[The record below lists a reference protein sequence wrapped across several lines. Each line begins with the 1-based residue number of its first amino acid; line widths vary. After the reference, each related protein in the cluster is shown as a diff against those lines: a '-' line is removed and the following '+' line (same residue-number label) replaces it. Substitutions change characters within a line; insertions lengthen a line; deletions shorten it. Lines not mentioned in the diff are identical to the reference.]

1 MSVNR
6 KSAPQQEVVHIDRT
20 GQWGNIEYRHRLAC
34 GHYETRKRPARTPTI
49 ACTWCVVAEEKGKEL
64 RALATPVMPVVTPVD
79 DIWDFYDDVSTTEV
93 EVARMRSN
101 IASVVGCD
109 QESVEIVWSFSEEGD
124 IRLNYVTIFLDA
136 RQAEALAKRAQAK

>member
-6 KSAPQQEVVHIDRT
+6 KSAPQQQVVEIERT
-20 GQWGNIEYRHRLAC
+20 GQWGKVEYRHRLGC
-34 GHYETRKRPARTPTI
+34 GHYETRKRPARTATI

-64 RALATPVMPVVTPVD
+64 RALATPVAPVAASVD
-79 DIWDFYDDVSTTEV
+79 DVWDFFDEVATTEV

-109 QESVEIVWSFSEEGD
+109 QESVEMVWSFSEGGD
-124 IRLNYVTIFLDA
+124 VQLNYVTIFLDA
-136 RQAEALAKRAQAK
+136 RQAETLAKRAQTK